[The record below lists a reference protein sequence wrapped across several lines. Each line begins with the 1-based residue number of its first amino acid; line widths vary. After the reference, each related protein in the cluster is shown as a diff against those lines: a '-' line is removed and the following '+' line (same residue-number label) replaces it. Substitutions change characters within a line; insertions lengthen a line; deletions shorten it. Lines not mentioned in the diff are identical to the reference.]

1 MFSDQTP
8 GRRRPEYLEPVPCEL
23 IDDLK
28 DALQRTVAQERLSAA
43 APLIRSLTDGDARF
57 RWEAEDLV
65 LDEVATLRAT
75 VDRLTESNRQL
86 SNLSNALAQ
95 TLT

>member
-1 MFSDQTP
+1 MFSDQSP
-8 GRRRPEYLEPVPCEL
+8 VRRNPNYLEPVPCEL

-43 APLIRSLTDGDARF
+43 APLVRTRLDGDARF
-57 RWEAEDLV
+57 KWQDEDLV

-75 VDRLTESNRQL
+75 VDRLTEQNRQL
-86 SNLSNALAQ
+86 SSAPVS
-95 TLT
+95 TLP